1 MDYATIDTIETSLRK
16 ATMRIFVDADACPKA
31 IKELLYKAAIRTNT
45 ELILVANTYLITPIS
60 SLIKVIK
67 VDKGF
72 DVADVRIVEEI
83 NKGDLVIT
91 ADIPLADFVTVKG
104 GIAINPR
111 GKLYTP
117 DNIKLQLATR
127 NLMSELRDNQVIR
140 GGPGALNKLNIQAFA
155 NQLDKI
161 LANKNK

>member
-1 MDYATIDTIETSLRK
+1 
-16 ATMRIFVDADACPKA
+16 MRIFVDADACPKA
-31 IKELLYKAAIRTNT
+31 IKEILYKASLRTNT

-91 ADIPLADFVTVKG
+91 ADIPLADFVTAKG

-117 DNIKLQLATR
+117 DNIKQQLATR
-127 NLMSELRDNQVIR
+127 NIMSELRDNQVIR
-140 GGPGALNKLNIQAFA
+140 GGPDALNKLNIQAFA
-155 NQLDKI
+155 GQLDRI
-161 LANKNK
+161 LANCKT